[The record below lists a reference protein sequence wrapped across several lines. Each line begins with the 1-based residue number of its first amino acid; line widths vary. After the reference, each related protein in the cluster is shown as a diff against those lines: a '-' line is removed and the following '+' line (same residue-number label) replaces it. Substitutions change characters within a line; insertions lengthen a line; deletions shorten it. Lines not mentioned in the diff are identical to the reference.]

1 MKKVLLLA
9 PRLDL
14 PFGDGN
20 TNPNPTP
27 NPKLAKDHCRQH
39 WRIFIDNTIKEYSSR
54 QDIIFEVV
62 EMQLAKFTP
71 KFVYSK
77 NVDTVLIPH
86 KEYHNFPIKD
96 LEVYYYMQTAF
107 PILFSVD
114 KKGWAGG
121 ISHYP
126 FDSMLK
132 SAYSDTA
139 FNMFREKALDNQSKY
154 PQPQY
159 VDVSLPSE
167 YVLFACQIPH
177 DQTIKYHSD
186 IGVEQALEYTCAAA
200 KELGLSVVIKGHPAM
215 PEKMTGCK
223 QVAKKFSNTIYL
235 EKISIHQLITGSRCV
250 VVVNSGVGLESL
262 LHKKP
267 VVTFGRA
274 DYDCVTNRATKENI
288 KDILNNPM
296 FDEQRVINFYDSW
309 YNWTYDTS
317 NFESFKK
324 LP

>member
-20 TNPNPTP
+20 SNPRSD
-27 NPKLAKDHCRQH
+27 PKLANDHCRRY
-39 WRIFIDNTIKEYSSR
+39 WRIFIDNAIKEYSSR
-54 QDIIFEVV
+54 NDIVFEVV

-77 NVDTVLIPH
+77 NVDMVLVPH
-86 KEYHNFPIKD
+86 KEHHNFPIKD
-96 LEVYYYMQTAF
+96 IEVYYYMQTAF

-121 ISHYP
+121 ISVYP

-132 SAYSDTA
+132 TEYNHIA
-139 FNMFREKALDNQSKY
+139 FNTFRERALSNQSKY
-154 PQPQY
+154 PQPEY
-159 VDVSLPSE
+159 KEIDLPKE
-167 YVLFACQIPH
+167 YVLFACQIPT

-186 IGVEQALEYTCAAA
+186 VGVEKALEYTCAAA
-200 KELGLSVVIKGHPAM
+200 QELGLPIVVKGHPAR
-215 PEKMTGCK
+215 PETMAGCK
-223 QVAKKFSNTIYL
+223 QVAKKFSNAIYL
-235 EKISIHQLITGSRCV
+235 DKVSIHQLITHSRCV

-274 DYDCVTNRATKENI
+274 DYDCVTNRATKATIKGILENPI
-288 KDILNNPM
+288 
-296 FDEQRVINFYDSW
+296 FDEQQVISFYHSW